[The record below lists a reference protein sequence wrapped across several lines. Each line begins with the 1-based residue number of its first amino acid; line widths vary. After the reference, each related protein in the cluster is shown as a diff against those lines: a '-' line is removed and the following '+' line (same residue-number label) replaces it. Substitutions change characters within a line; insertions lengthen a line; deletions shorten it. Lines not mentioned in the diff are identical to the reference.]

1 MLAPQ
6 ETERCKKLSAQES
19 RGERV
24 AQNLC
29 CRHPNCWCDRQARRD
44 PPGESLCELQPDDE
58 EPRGYEERT
67 AQTGHKIQRRFWARR
82 EEFCRDPSEKNEE
95 RITGG
100 MRLVMP
106 DVEGPH
112 AHRKLHSIDFIE
124 RRRMCEKVKRE
135 GGQKKEH
142 GFNQGLLARIALIHL
157 G

>member
-1 MLAPQ
+1 
-6 ETERCKKLSAQES
+6 
-19 RGERV
+19 
-24 AQNLC
+24 
-29 CRHPNCWCDRQARRD
+29 
-44 PPGESLCELQPDDE
+44 
-58 EPRGYEERT
+58 
-67 AQTGHKIQRRFWARR
+67 
-82 EEFCRDPSEKNEE
+82 
-95 RITGG
+95 

-142 GFNQGLLARIALIHL
+142 GFNQGLLARIALFHL